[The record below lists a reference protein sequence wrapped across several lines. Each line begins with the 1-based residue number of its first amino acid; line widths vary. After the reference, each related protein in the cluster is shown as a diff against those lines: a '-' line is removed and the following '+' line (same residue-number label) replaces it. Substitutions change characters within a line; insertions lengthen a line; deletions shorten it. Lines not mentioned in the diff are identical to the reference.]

1 MTISQI
7 CDNIISELGE
17 SIMTNWDTYKQKL
30 LKDPEFKRLYEQSQP
45 EFEIAKAII
54 RARIENK
61 ITQKELA
68 EKMNTT
74 QSVISRVE
82 QGKTSPSISL
92 LKRLAAALNT
102 TLQVQFK

>member
-1 MTISQI
+1 
-7 CDNIISELGE
+7 
-17 SIMTNWDTYKQKL
+17 MTNWDSYKNKL
-30 LKDPEFKRLYEQSQP
+30 LKDPDFKKLYEESQP

-54 RARIENK
+54 RARIDKK

-68 EKMNTT
+68 KRMNTT

-82 QGKTSPSISL
+82 QAKTSPSISF

-102 TLQVQFK
+102 SLSVQFK

>member
-1 MTISQI
+1 
-7 CDNIISELGE
+7 
-17 SIMTNWDTYKQKL
+17 MTNWDTYKQKL
-30 LKDPEFKRLYEQSQP
+30 LKDPEFKKLYEDSQP

-82 QGKTSPSISL
+82 QGRTSPSIAL

>member
-1 MTISQI
+1 LTI
-7 CDNIISELGE
+7 D
-17 SIMTNWDTYKQKL
+17 SIANLRYHYDMTNWDTYKQKL
-30 LKDPEFKRLYEQSQP
+30 LKDPEFKKLYEESQP

-68 EKMNTT
+68 KKINTT

>member
-1 MTISQI
+1 
-7 CDNIISELGE
+7 
-17 SIMTNWDTYKQKL
+17 MTNWDTYKQRL
-30 LKDPEFKRLYEQSQP
+30 LRNPEFKKLYEESQP
-45 EFEIAKAII
+45 EFEITKAII

-68 EKMNTT
+68 KRMNTT

-82 QGKTSPSISL
+82 QAKTSPSISF

-102 TLQVQFK
+102 SLSVQFK

>member
-1 MTISQI
+1 MS
-7 CDNIISELGE
+7 
-17 SIMTNWDTYKQKL
+17 NWDTYKQKL
-30 LKDPEFKRLYEQSQP
+30 LKDPEFKKLYEESQP

>member
-1 MTISQI
+1 
-7 CDNIISELGE
+7 
-17 SIMTNWDTYKQKL
+17 MTNWDTYKQKL
-30 LKDPEFKRLYEQSQP
+30 LKNPEFKKLYKESQP

-68 EKMNTT
+68 KKMNTT

-82 QGKTSPSISL
+82 QAKTSPSISF

>member
-1 MTISQI
+1 
-7 CDNIISELGE
+7 
-17 SIMTNWDTYKQKL
+17 MTNWDSYKQKL
-30 LKDPEFKRLYEQSQP
+30 LKDGEFKQLYAESQP

-54 RARIENK
+54 YARIK
-61 ITQKELA
+61 KQMTQKELA
-68 EKMNTT
+68 KKMHTT